1 MIRNM
6 ITDFIKAMETLVME
20 GKKPK
25 NAFCFYLI
33 IFSLVFSVSSNYH
46 SFINSLFIYVM
57 TITHLLSTYYT
68 LGIVLNSEDAKIYE
82 KLFLPLKLMI
92 KGPLITYL
100 CFVF

>member
-1 MIRNM
+1 
-6 ITDFIKAMETLVME
+6 
-20 GKKPK
+20 
-25 NAFCFYLI
+25 
-33 IFSLVFSVSSNYH
+33 
-46 SFINSLFIYVM
+46 M